1 MYGLRLVHGRGCA
14 LMLRMA
20 LVTLVVV
27 ALTSSAAFAVR
38 PARPAERAA
47 IKAAIRSSPM
57 TRVVPP
63 SAYRI
68 RRVRIS
74 TVDRRFGAA
83 RIVGV
88 ERWVQDANALV
99 RRRRGR
105 WRLVDLSNGG
115 GCKAPAAVR
124 ADLGLPCY

>member
-1 MYGLRLVHGRGCA
+1 
-14 LMLRMA
+14 ML
-20 LVTLVVV
+20 VV
-27 ALTSSAAFAVR
+27 ALPASAAVADR

-47 IKAAIRSSPM
+47 IKAAIRNSPM
-57 TRVVPP
+57 TSGVPD

-74 TVDRRFGAA
+74 TVDGRFAAA

-88 ERWVQDANALV
+88 ERSVQAANGLV
-99 RRRRGR
+99 RRTRGR

-115 GCKAPAAVR
+115 GCKAPPAVR

>member
-1 MYGLRLVHGRGCA
+1 LVA
-14 LMLRMA
+14 A
-20 LVTLVVV
+20 FVV
-27 ALTSSAAFAVR
+27 ALPASAAFAVR

-47 IKAAIRSSPM
+47 INAAIRSSPM
-57 TRVVPP
+57 TSGVPD

-74 TVDRRFGAA
+74 TVNGRFGAA

-88 ERWVQDANALV
+88 EAWVQDANALV
-99 RRRRGR
+99 RRRRDR

-115 GCKAPAAVR
+115 GCKAPPAVR
-124 ADLGLPCY
+124 ADLRLPCY